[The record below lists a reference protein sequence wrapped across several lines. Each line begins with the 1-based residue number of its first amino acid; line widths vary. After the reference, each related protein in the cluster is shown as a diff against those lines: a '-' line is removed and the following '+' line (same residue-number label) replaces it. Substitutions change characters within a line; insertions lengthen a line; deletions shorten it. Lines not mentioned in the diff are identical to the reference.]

1 MRIHRIALVL
11 TTMVCLAG
19 AVPVAAQTGVEAA
32 LGWLRSQQNPDGG
45 FSNGFTEGSDPG
57 ATADAVVAIASA
69 GQDPS
74 SWLQSGVS
82 PLDYLDRY
90 AGNADSP
97 GQAAKLAL
105 ASVAAGRNPR
115 AVGGVDLIANIV
127 AGFDPATGFFGGG
140 PYDSALSVLALR
152 SAQEPLPAGAISG
165 LLAARQPDGTY
176 SFIGD
181 MTPGSGDSNTT
192 ALAVQA
198 LLIAGQGAEV
208 LPSLA
213 YFRRA
218 QNGDGGWTYQKPSA
232 FGEDTDAN
240 STALVIQAL
249 LSAGQDLA
257 AWGDPARAL
266 RGLQGAS
273 GALAFQAA
281 APGDNLLATVQAIPA
296 MADVDLTDLA
306 RLPATFANSGRG
318 QSGQAVLLATLVL
331 IGGLLLISALF
342 GRRAGSKR

>member
-1 MRIHRIALVL
+1 MRIRRIALVL
-11 TTMVCLAG
+11 ATMVCLAG
-19 AVPVAAQTGVEAA
+19 PAPAAAQTGIEAA
-32 LGWLRSQQNPDGG
+32 LGWLRSQQNTDGG
-45 FSNGFTEGSDPG
+45 FSNGFSEGSDPA

-74 SWLQSGVS
+74 SWLQEGVS
-82 PLDYLDRY
+82 PLDYIGLD

-97 GQAAKLAL
+97 GLAAKFAL
-105 ASVAAGRNPR
+105 AAVAAGENPR
-115 AVGGVDLIANIV
+115 AIGGVDLIARIV
-127 AGFDPATGFFGGG
+127 EGFDPTAGFFGGG
-140 PYDSALSVLALR
+140 PYESALSVLALKA
-152 SAQEPLPAGAISG
+152 AQEPLPTGAVPG

-176 SFIGD
+176 SFSGD

-192 ALAVQA
+192 ALVVQA
-198 LLIAGQGAEV
+198 LLIAGQGVEV

-218 QNGDGGWTYQKPSA
+218 QNADGGWTYQKPSA

-257 AWGDPARAL
+257 TWGDPESAL
-266 RGLQGAS
+266 RGLQGSS

-281 APGDNLLATVQAIPA
+281 TPGDNFLATVQAIPA
-296 MADVDLTDLA
+296 MAAVDLTDLS
-306 RLPATFANSGRG
+306 RLPATFAHSGLGESGR
-318 QSGQAVLLATLVL
+318 AVLVATLVL
-331 IGGLLLISALF
+331 IGGLLLVAALF
-342 GRRAGSKR
+342 GRRPRTGS

>member
-11 TTMVCLAG
+11 AAMVCLAG
-19 AVPVAAQTGVEAA
+19 PAAVAAQTGVQAA

-57 ATADAVVAIASA
+57 ATVDAVVAIAST

-74 SWLQSGVS
+74 GWLQSGVS
-82 PLDYLDRY
+82 PLDYLDLY
-90 AGNADSP
+90 AGKADGP

-105 ASVAAGRNPR
+105 AAVAAGRNPH
-115 AVGGVDLIANIV
+115 AVGGVDLIANIL
-127 AGFDPATGFFGGG
+127 AGFDPGTGFFGGG
-140 PYDSALSVLALR
+140 PYDSALSVLTLR
-152 SAQEPLPAGAISG
+152 SAQEPLPSGALSG

-176 SFIGD
+176 SFSGD

-192 ALAVQA
+192 ALVVQA
-198 LLIAGQGAEV
+198 LLMAGQGAEV

-213 YFRRA
+213 YFRRT
-218 QNGDGGWTYQKPSA
+218 QNEDGGWTYQKPSA

-257 AWGDPARAL
+257 TWGDPARAL
-266 RGLQGAS
+266 SGLQEPS

-281 APGDNLLATVQAIPA
+281 APGDNFLATVQAIPA
-296 MADVDLTDLA
+296 MAEVDLTDLA
-306 RLPATFANSGRG
+306 RLPASFAGSGGAQSGR
-318 QSGQAVLLATLVL
+318 AVLLATLLL
-331 IGGLLLISALF
+331 IGGLLLVSALF
-342 GRRAGSKR
+342 GRRAGSER

>member
-11 TTMVCLAG
+11 ATMVCLAG
-19 AVPVAAQTGVEAA
+19 PAPVAAQTGAEAA
-32 LGWLRSQQNPDGG
+32 LAWLRSQQNPDGG
-45 FSNGFTEGSDPG
+45 FSNGFTEGSDPA

-74 SWLQSGVS
+74 TWIQEGVS
-82 PLDYLDRY
+82 PLDYLDLY
-90 AGNADSP
+90 AGEADAP
-97 GQAAKLAL
+97 GLAAKLVL
-105 ASVAAGRNPR
+105 AVVAAGENPR
-115 AVGGVDLIANIV
+115 AIGGVDLIANIV
-127 AGFDPATGFFGGG
+127 AGFDASTGFFGGG

-152 SAQEPLPAGAISG
+152 SAQEPLPTGAASG
-165 LLAARQPDGTY
+165 LLSAIQPDGTY
-176 SFIGD
+176 SFSGD

-192 ALAVQA
+192 ALVVQA
-198 LLIAGQGAEV
+198 LLMAGQGAEV

-249 LSAGQDLA
+249 LSAGQDLTT
-257 AWGDPARAL
+257 WGDPARAL
-266 RGLQGAS
+266 RGLQGSS

-281 APGDNLLATVQAIPA
+281 TPGDNFLATVQAIPA

-306 RLPATFANSGRG
+306 RLPAKFAHSGRS
-318 QSGQAVLLATLVL
+318 QSGRAVLVATLVL
-331 IGGLLLISALF
+331 IGGLLLLSALF
-342 GRRAGSKR
+342 GRRAGSGS